1 MLHNTLLNK
10 ISIVLW
16 YLDFSPIGHLL
27 KDWSFILISLKK
39 SWYLHFFGSSSHI
52 KCFPCFTA
60 KETISIRCRYLLFL
74 NLYFKCSR
82 IFHSVLHAKFQ
93 FNSREG
99 MFLGYQKETSICV
112 CVFLRKIHCLLMK
125 LPTNK
130 SPISKMSGDE

>member
-1 MLHNTLLNK
+1 MLHNTQQNLNRLVISRLLSYRSLMK
-10 ISIVLW
+10 GLVL
-16 YLDFSPIGHLL
+16 YLDIIEKVLVFAFFLFFQSYQMFSLFYR
-27 KDWSFILISLKK
+27 KR
-39 SWYLHFFGSSSHI
+39 
-52 KCFPCFTA
+52 
-60 KETISIRCRYLLFL
+60 TISIRCRYLLFL

-112 CVFLRKIHCLLMK
+112 CVFLRKINCLLMK

>member
-1 MLHNTLLNK
+1 MLHNTQQNLNRLVISRLLSYRSLIK
-10 ISIVLW
+10 GLVL
-16 YLDFSPIGHLL
+16 YLDI
-27 KDWSFILISLKK
+27 IEK

-112 CVFLRKIHCLLMK
+112 CVFKKNSLFVNETAHQ
-125 LPTNK
+125 
-130 SPISKMSGDE
+130 

>member
-1 MLHNTLLNK
+1 MLHNTQQNLNRLVISRLLSYRSLIK
-10 ISIVLW
+10 GLVL
-16 YLDFSPIGHLL
+16 YLDIIEKVLVFAFFLVLPV
-27 KDWSFILISLKK
+27 ISNVFLVLPK
-39 SWYLHFFGSSSHI
+39 
-52 KCFPCFTA
+52 

-112 CVFLRKIHCLLMK
+112 CVFLRKINCLLMK

>member
-1 MLHNTLLNK
+1 MLHNTQQNLNRLVISRLLSYRSLIK
-10 ISIVLW
+10 GLVL
-16 YLDFSPIGHLL
+16 YLDIIEKVLVFA
-27 KDWSFILISLKK
+27 F
-39 SWYLHFFGSSSHI
+39 FFGSSSHI
-52 KCFPCFTA
+52 KCFSCFTA

-112 CVFLRKIHCLLMK
+112 CVFLRKINCLLMK